1 MGVNE
6 DPVTGSAHCQLSPFW
21 GDRLGVTE
29 MTALQLSERGGELDC
44 QLKGDRVVLSGRCVL
59 FAEGRLYLP
68 AAV

>member
-1 MGVNE
+1 
-6 DPVTGSAHCQLSPFW
+6 
-21 GDRLGVTE
+21 VTE